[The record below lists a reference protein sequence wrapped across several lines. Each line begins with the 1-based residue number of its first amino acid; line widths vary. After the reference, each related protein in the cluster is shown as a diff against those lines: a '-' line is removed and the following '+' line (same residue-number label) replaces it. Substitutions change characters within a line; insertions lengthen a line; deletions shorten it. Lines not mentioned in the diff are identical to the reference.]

1 MPIVNRLLR
10 AITDA
15 MRRLSSDEDF
25 YAAELAKFKQSSLD
39 LASRERY
46 WHAAGE
52 LYTIPPRIGL
62 DGAVTALAL
71 YADPA
76 SGQDLPALARA
87 WVDLSLVDELY
98 PSASA
103 S

>member
-1 MPIVNRLLR
+1 
-10 AITDA
+10 
-15 MRRLSSDEDF
+15 
-25 YAAELAKFKQSSLD
+25 
-39 LASRERY
+39 
-46 WHAAGE
+46 
-52 LYTIPPRIGL
+52 
-62 DGAVTALAL
+62 L

-87 WVDLSLVDELY
+87 WLDLSLVDELY